1 MAQRVA
7 LGSVSAAKCRQKIQR
22 LMVPPSRSFSC
33 TISSPHPV
41 SASDTSENPTSFGF
55 RTVTESEKRERV
67 GDVFSSVAESYDRMN
82 DLMSLG
88 VHRSWK

>member
-7 LGSVSAAKCRQKIQR
+7 LGPISAAKCRQKIQR
-22 LMVPPSRSFSC
+22 LILPPSRSFSC
-33 TISSPHPV
+33 IISSLQPV
-41 SASDTSENPTSFGF
+41 SASGTSENSTSFGF

-67 GDVFSSVAESYDRMN
+67 GDVFSSVAKSYDRMN